1 MRVGVD
7 ISAVSFNSAGTARY
21 SVEVLKAVQAERP
34 AAVTVIPLTAAAVR
48 VPEPGLARKLFVL
61 YWEWVYCP
69 VVLPARARRLQLD
82 VLHVTAPMPLP
93 ARFGRTRVIAALHDI
108 LPLTHPEWFPRLMG
122 WRLRRWLRATAAHAR
137 HILASSA
144 FTAGELRARLGVPAE
159 RLSVVPLGHAA
170 PSAELPA
177 PGVTPPC
184 LLAVGTLEPRK
195 NLAVVLEAYRML
207 RETQPAAPPLAVVG
221 GRGWGGVT
229 VAALAGRLG
238 IAEAVREL
246 GFVPDARLFALYA
259 GAAALIFPSL
269 AEGFGFPPLEAMAA
283 GCPVVVSN
291 AASLP
296 EVVGE
301 AGLLVDPRDPA
312 AIAAALQ
319 RLLTEPGLADRL
331 RALGRARA
339 AEFTWPRCARATLAA
354 YQRLGEGAA

>member
-7 ISAVSFNSAGTARY
+7 VSAVSFNSAGTARY
-21 SVEVLKAVQAERP
+21 SLEVLKAIQAERP
-34 AAVTVIPLTAAAVR
+34 ESVTVCPLTAAVVR

-61 YWEWVYCP
+61 YWEWIYCP
-69 VVLPARARRLQLD
+69 IILPARARRLKLD

-93 ARFGRTRVIAALHDI
+93 ARFGRTRVIATVHDV
-108 LPLTHPEWFPRLMG
+108 LPIAHPEWFPRLMG
-122 WRLRRWLRATAAHAR
+122 WRLGRWLRATASRAHFL
-137 HILASSA
+137 LASSR

-170 PSAELPA
+170 PPAELPA
-177 PGVTPPC
+177 PGLAPPY

-207 RETQPAAPPLAVVG
+207 RETRPAAPPLAVAG

-238 IAEAVREL
+238 MAQVVREL
-246 GFVPDARLFALYA
+246 GFVPDAQLFALYA
-259 GAAALIFPSL
+259 GAEAFIFPSL

-283 GCPVVVSN
+283 GCPVVASD

-312 AIAAALQ
+312 GIAEAL
-319 RLLTEPGLADRL
+319 RRVLDEPGLAERL

-339 AEFTWPRCARATLAA
+339 AEFTWSRCARLTLAA
-354 YQRLGEGAA
+354 YRQALGSAA